1 MATAGVTIV
10 SAAAAEEDIPA
21 EVVPQPIAGVTEARR
36 QRAETTEPHPR
47 PTQGLPQPLLTLH
60 RRAPADRSQQRIPQ
74 QHTALTPAHPAVE
87 DPTATDINN
96 R

>member
-21 EVVPQPIAGVTEARR
+21 EVVPQPI
-36 QRAETTEPHPR
+36 AETTEPHPR